1 MSLALYLNAK
11 PAKPPTLKPGEIAGG
26 VRRVTF
32 LTAEDAL
39 FGPPRAT
46 KRKAPPSHYME
57 RLGYEVQQTILQ
69 HIADHGESTAR
80 QISEALNMNI
90 VTTRRHIRILR
101 NDGDIIIMA
110 DEPSRRT
117 FVLAG
122 DSGPES

>member
-11 PAKPPTLKPGEIAGG
+11 PAKPPTLKPGESAGG

-32 LTAEDAL
+32 LTAEDTL
-39 FGPPRAT
+39 FGPPRAE
-46 KRKAPPSHYME
+46 KRKAPPKHYQE
-57 RLGYEVQQTILQ
+57 RMGYEARETILQ

-80 QISEALNMNI
+80 QIADALNMNLI
-90 VTTRRHIRILR
+90 TVRNHIRTLR

-122 DSGPES
+122 DSGSES